1 MEVKMKDNY
10 TYPVIFDYSEPPYT
24 QILFPDF
31 GFRRTEAVDD
41 EDPVEMAQDWLA
53 LTIGSYEDENKE
65 LPVPG
70 SNIELREG
78 QKLVYIN
85 IWMPYHRSKEKVIY
99 TKKTL
104 TIPLWLDLLA
114 KENNIN
120 FSETL
125 TEALKEKLSIKS

>member
-1 MEVKMKDNY
+1 MKDNY

-31 GFRRTEAVDD
+31 GFRRTEAAHD
-41 EDPVEMAQDWLA
+41 EDPVMMAQEWLA
-53 LTIGSYEDENKE
+53 LTIGAYEDEGIQ
-65 LPVPG
+65 LPAPG
-70 SNIELREG
+70 TDIHLNQD
-78 QKLVYIN
+78 QKLVFIN

-104 TIPLWLDLLA
+104 TIPQWLDILA
-114 KENNIN
+114 KESNIN

-125 TEALKEKLSIKS
+125 TEALKEKLHIKS

>member
-1 MEVKMKDNY
+1 MNRL
-10 TYPVIFDYSEPPYT
+10 
-24 QILFPDF
+24 ILRFF
-31 GFRRTEAVDD
+31 
-41 EDPVEMAQDWLA
+41 
-53 LTIGSYEDENKE
+53 NKE

-70 SNIELREG
+70 SSIELREG